1 MAHTNLL
8 PERAANEDRDT
19 TTAGP
24 TVRQHGGLSVPNL
37 TWSPISSWR
46 HDDVSLTR

>member
-1 MAHTNLL
+1 MPHANLL
-8 PERAANEDRDT
+8 CERPVGEDRDT

-24 TVRQHGGLSVPNL
+24 TVRQLGGPSGPNL
-37 TWSPISSWR
+37 TWSPISSRR